1 MGKITSA
8 RLRSS
13 SAGLEQTSPAS
24 KREVTGLHLDLQLKH
39 PVVARQVVL
48 GLQVLGVLEGRVS
61 DLEEI
66 ELLGEQGSLSSS
78 HV

>member
-1 MGKITSA
+1 MGKITFV

-13 SAGLEQTSPAS
+13 SVGLEQTSPAS
-24 KREVTGLHLDLQLKH
+24 KREVTGLHSDLRLKH

-48 GLQVLGVLEGRVS
+48 GFQVLGVLGGRVS

-66 ELLGEQGSLSSS
+66 ELLGEQGSLGSS